1 MIAGPSRTPYEDG
14 LFFFDFQLS
23 SDYPQSPPVGHYYSY
38 CTDRLNPNLYED
50 GKVCVSL
57 LGTWSGKGTES
68 WTPNS
73 NMLQLLVSIQ
83 GKRRDVCDV
92 GCGTGGKEGHG
103 RTRKVLLG
111 RFRLEI
117 RQPSISS
124 RPTHNAVPF
133 SDCVVVVVVATLDD
147 M

>member
-1 MIAGPSRTPYEDG
+1 MIVGPSRTPYEDG

-23 SDYPQSPPVGHYYSY
+23 SDYPQSPPVARYYSY

-83 GKRRDVCDV
+83 GRRRR
-92 GCGTGGKEGHG
+92 GGTEGRASWMDKESF
-103 RTRKVLLG
+103 VES
-111 RFRLEI
+111 F
-117 RQPSISS
+117 SS
-124 RPTHNAVPF
+124 R
-133 SDCVVVVVVATLDD
+133 
-147 M
+147 

>member
-1 MIAGPSRTPYEDG
+1 MRKEINLLRTALPKGITVKAYEDRMVSGAYSTTDPSLSLRKRNFSSYNQDLYSVMIVGPSRTPYEDG

-83 GKRRDVCDV
+83 GK
-92 GCGTGGKEGHG
+92 GE
-103 RTRKVLLG
+103 
-111 RFRLEI
+111 
-117 RQPSISS
+117 
-124 RPTHNAVPF
+124 
-133 SDCVVVVVVATLDD
+133 

>member
-1 MIAGPSRTPYEDG
+1 MIVGPSRTPYEDG

-83 GKRRDVCDV
+83 GRRREEKSE
-92 GCGTGGKEGHG
+92 GGTGMDKESFVGS
-103 RTRKVLLG
+103 
-111 RFRLEI
+111 F
-117 RQPSISS
+117 SS
-124 RPTHNAVPF
+124 R
-133 SDCVVVVVVATLDD
+133 
-147 M
+147 